1 MHPESFR
8 NTSGSL
14 SSNMYLHKIPS
25 FIQYFYPKYLWKMP
39 EDNNVLYLTFDDGPT
54 VEITEWVLEQLAA
67 YRAEATFFMVGN
79 NVKRH
84 PEIAHKV
91 IDAGHS
97 LGNHTQNHLNGWKTE
112 TDNYLEDA
120 LLAQATFWEYTG
132 YRPQLFRPPHG
143 RLTSSQAQKLHS
155 DLDIVMMDVISG
167 DFDTKLSGE
176 ACARYVIDHAN
187 QGSIVVFH
195 DSQKA
200 WKRLSMALPMVL
212 QHFSELGYSFK
223 GLSPLRDFGP
233 HLPEVLG

>member
-1 MHPESFR
+1 
-8 NTSGSL
+8 
-14 SSNMYLHKIPS
+14 MYLHKIPS

-39 EDNNVLYLTFDDGPT
+39 EDKNVLYLTFDDGPT
-54 VEITEWVLEQLAA
+54 VEITEWVLERLAE

-120 LLAQATFWEYTG
+120 RTAQATFWEYTG

-155 DLDIVMMDVISG
+155 GLDIVMMDVISG
-167 DFDTKLSGE
+167 DFDSKLSGE
-176 ACARYVIDHAN
+176 VCARYVIDNATP
-187 QGSIVVFH
+187 GSIVVFH

-200 WKRLSMALPMVL
+200 WKRLSTALPMVL
-212 QHFSELGYSFK
+212 RHFSELGYTFK
-223 GLSPLRDFGP
+223 ALSPLRDFGP
-233 HLPEVLG
+233 HLPEVMG